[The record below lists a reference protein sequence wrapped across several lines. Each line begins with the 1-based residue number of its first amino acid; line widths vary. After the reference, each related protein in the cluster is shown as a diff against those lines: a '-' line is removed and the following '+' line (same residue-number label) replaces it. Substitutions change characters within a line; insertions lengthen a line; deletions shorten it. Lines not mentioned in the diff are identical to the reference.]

1 MRTVVKQKYSKED
14 MLWGYLMIAPTFL
27 GVSLFALWPIV
38 QSFYLSFT
46 SWGAFGKYHWSG
58 LDNYK
63 RMLNDMDMW
72 LALKNTFIFTGI
84 SVPLSISIAIVIA
97 VLLNQNVR
105 GVGIYRL
112 LYYLPVIT
120 MPAASAMIWKW
131 LYNGDY
137 GLINYF
143 LSWFG
148 LNGPYWL
155 TDPNTAIYAL
165 IVVAVWGSIGMNM
178 VILLS
183 GLQGIS
189 SSYYEAASM
198 DGAGVVSKFFRI
210 TLPLLTPT
218 IFFLV
223 IITIISKLQLFE
235 LIFMMIGQT
244 GITIKQTQTVVF
256 LFFEEGFINGEKGY
270 AAAIILVLFM
280 IIMLFTALQF
290 WLQKKWVHY
299 D

>member
-1 MRTVVKQKYSKED
+1 MNTVSRYKYKKED
-14 MLWGYLMIAPTFL
+14 ILWGYLMIAPTFL
-27 GVSLFALWPIV
+27 GVLVFAIWPIL
-38 QSFYLSFT
+38 QSLYLSFT
-46 SWGAFGKYHWSG
+46 TWGAFGQYRWSG

-63 RMLNDMDMW
+63 RMWNDPNVW
-72 LALKNTFIFTGI
+72 QAFKNTLIFTGI
-84 SVPLSISIAIVIA
+84 SVPLSIAIAIVIA
-97 VLLNQNVR
+97 VLLNQKLR
-105 GVGIYRL
+105 GVGFYRL

-120 MPAASAMIWKW
+120 MPAASAMVWKW

-137 GLINYF
+137 GLINYV
-143 LSWFG
+143 LSWFQIEG
-148 LNGPYWL
+148 VRWL
-155 TDPNTAIYAL
+155 TNPQVAIFSL

-189 SSYYEAASM
+189 SSYYEAASI
-198 DGAGVVSKFFRI
+198 DGAGVVSRFLRI

-235 LIFMMIGQT
+235 LVYMMIGPT
-244 GITIKQTQTVVF
+244 GITIDQTQTVVY
-256 LFFEEGFINGEKGY
+256 LFFEAGFVQGEKGY
-270 AAAIILVLFM
+270 AAAIILILFVL
-280 IIMLFTALQF
+280 IMLFTALQF

-299 D
+299 E